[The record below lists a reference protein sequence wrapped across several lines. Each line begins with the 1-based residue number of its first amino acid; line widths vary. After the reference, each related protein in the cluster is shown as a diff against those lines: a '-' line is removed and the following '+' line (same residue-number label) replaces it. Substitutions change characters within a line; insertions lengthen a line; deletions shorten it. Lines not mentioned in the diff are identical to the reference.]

1 MAAIESSRKLL
12 VHKLGAALKMEETTL
27 ELLELL
33 REKASDSRL
42 RLRLQRQH
50 QETQQQIRNLH
61 HAFDAL
67 GEKAESR
74 PSLIVHAL
82 VEERTRMIERVDD
95 GLVDSVILDSVIEAV
110 SHEIAIYNELII
122 NAETIDEEDLVPL
135 FQENLEQ
142 EEQALDEAIKNAEQ
156 VSYQLAK
163 QRLQGIE
170 ATA

>member
-1 MAAIESSRKLL
+1 MAAIESSRELL

-27 ELLELL
+27 EVLEIL
-33 REKASDSRL
+33 RERASDSSL

-50 QETQQQIRNLH
+50 QETEQQIRNLH

-67 GEKAESR
+67 GEEAESR
-74 PSLIVHAL
+74 PSLIVDAL
-82 VEERTRMIERVDD
+82 AEEGRLMIERVND
-95 GLVDSVILDSVIEAV
+95 GLVDSVILDSVIEAA
-110 SHEIAIYNELII
+110 SHEIAIYKELII

-163 QRLQGIE
+163 QRL
-170 ATA
+170 

>member
-1 MAAIESSRKLL
+1 MAAIESSRELL

-142 EEQALDEAIKNAEQ
+142 DEQALDEANQERRASLVPARQ
-156 VSYQLAK
+156 AAFV
-163 QRLQGIE
+163 GIE